1 MPRDNKLKMTV
12 DGVGL
17 LSRATVGLKS
27 AEVLVQP
34 QAGGQKKILGSHGES
49 DSVQYNLDGVEVGQK
64 KKLLRRGWAGWC
76 TKLIQSLS

>member
-17 LSRATVGLKS
+17 LSRAIVGLKS

-34 QAGGQKKILGSHGES
+34 QAGGKKKILGSHGES

-64 KKLLRRGWAGWC
+64 KNSSGEAGRVGAPN
-76 TKLIQSLS
+76 

>member
-17 LSRATVGLKS
+17 LSRAIVGLKS

-34 QAGGQKKILGSHGES
+34 QAGGQKKKSLAHMVSLIVSNITWTVWRWDKKNSSGEA
-49 DSVQYNLDGVEVGQK
+49 GRVG
-64 KKLLRRGWAGWC
+64 APN
-76 TKLIQSLS
+76 